1 MAMWKPDE
9 VFYKYFIVAYK
20 KDGTRVHLMFD
31 SDRFVPYKKG
41 ATKLELM
48 DEVNGALELFS
59 EEAYKYIR
67 ENDLKGMTFYA
78 NQYDAENHEKVYAKL
93 AIKNIPMGKNEEAQ
107 A

>member
-9 VFYKYFIVAYK
+9 VFYRYFIVAYK
-20 KDGTRVHLMFD
+20 KDDTKAHLMFD

-41 ATKLELM
+41 ETRLELM
-48 DEVNGALELFS
+48 DEANGALELFT
-59 EEAYKYIR
+59 EKAYKHIQ

-78 NQYDAENHEKVYAKL
+78 NQYDAKNHEKVYAKL
-93 AIKNIPMGKNEEAQ
+93 TIRNIATGKNEEAQ